1 MFRKSLYSGSKGS
14 YNQGTRSPQK
24 TPTDY
29 SKILLYVVIFL
40 LIMWLCSQ
48 LFFTIYSTDG
58 YDKYYDPK
66 LEEIRQRLAPVF
78 PEIKKI
84 DIAGSNKSFTIN
96 KQHVYICAKDEK
108 GQYYDENMLVYVILH
123 ELAHVM
129 CDEVGHTE
137 KYKQIFRSLLERAN
151 QAGLYDP
158 NKPPIDDYC
167 NY

>member
-1 MFRKSLYSGSKGS
+1 
-14 YNQGTRSPQK
+14 
-24 TPTDY
+24 
-29 SKILLYVVIFL
+29 
-40 LIMWLCSQ
+40 MWLCSQ